1 MDNTQQRE
9 EGFSKM
15 ENLELQ
21 ARVKEL
27 EYDCAE
33 LEKSNSELS
42 DRVIKLANRQPM
54 WPKVI
59 VHKIENIIISK
70 HTAGVAQLIEQLLC
84 KHQVGSLNL
93 PFGTK

>member
-1 MDNTQQRE
+1 MDNTLQRE

-33 LEKSNSELS
+33 LEKSN
-42 DRVIKLANRQPM
+42 
-54 WPKVI
+54 
-59 VHKIENIIISK
+59 
-70 HTAGVAQLIEQLLC
+70 
-84 KHQVGSLNL
+84 
-93 PFGTK
+93 